1 MVQSIKGEKMLKN
14 KVDDILYL
22 IEKPSRYIGDEI
34 NSIKKDISKDLIRFG
49 FCFPDVY
56 EVGMSYLGG
65 HILYGLLNEVDDV
78 YCERIFSPWI
88 DMERKMRQENIPM
101 FTMETRT
108 DIKEMDMVGFTLQY
122 ELSYT
127 NILNILDMSN
137 IPFRSKDR
145 GENDPIIM
153 AGGPCAYN
161 PEPLAD
167 IIDFFSLGEGEEVM
181 LEVMDLY
188 RLKKENNW
196 TKDDFLSKLALVD
209 GIYVP
214 KFYKATYKED
224 RLATFGPIHD
234 QYPKRIQ
241 KRIVEDLDKIY
252 YPNKVVVPYTDIV
265 HDRAMV
271 EIFRGCTRGCRFC
284 QAGMIYRPIREKS
297 KEVIVE
303 TAMKMIASTGYEELS
318 LTSLSTLDH
327 TNIKNTIIKLIEEN
341 QKDKVSV
348 SLPSLRVDD
357 LAIEVLQEI
366 QKIRKTGLTF
376 APEAGTQRMRDV
388 VNKGVTEE
396 DLEKTLTQ
404 VFSKG
409 WNRVKLYFMLG
420 LPTETFED
428 LDGINELGNK
438 STWLY
443 KQVPQELRRGSVNI
457 TLSTAG
463 FVPKPF
469 TPFQWFKQNT
479 LEEYREKQYYLKDQI
494 KNKKVKFNYHDAE
507 TSVLEGVFARGD
519 RRLSEV
525 IIRAFEKGCKF
536 DGWSE
541 FFDFKKWMSAFEEVG
556 VNPDWYTRARDYDEL
571 LPWDHID
578 VGVRKEFLIK
588 ENENAIKGLVTED
601 CRGNCVG
608 CGVNIDLIGRE
619 C

>member
-1 MVQSIKGEKMLKN
+1 MLKN
-14 KVDDILYL
+14 KIDDILYL
-22 IEKPSRYIGDEI
+22 VEKPSRYIGDEI
-34 NSIKKDISKDLIRFG
+34 NSIKKDIRKDLIRFG

-65 HILYGLLNEVDDV
+65 HILYGLLNEVEDV
-78 YCERIFSPWI
+78 YCERIFSPWH
-88 DMERKMRQENIPM
+88 DMEVKMRENNIPM
-101 FTMETRT
+101 YTMETRT
-108 DIKEMDMVGFTLQY
+108 DIKDLDMVGFTLQY

-127 NILNILDMSN
+127 NILNVLDMSN
-137 IPFRSKDR
+137 IPLRSKDR
-145 GENDPIIM
+145 QEDDPIIM

-188 RLKKENNW
+188 REKKENNW
-196 TKDDFLSKLALVD
+196 SKETFLEKIALIK

-214 KFYKATYKED
+214 KFYQAEYDGEK
-224 RLATFGPIHD
+224 LVTFGPID
-234 QYPKRIQ
+234 PKYPATIQ
-241 KRIVEDLDKIY
+241 KRIIEDVDNIY
-252 YPNKVVVPYTDIV
+252 YPTKPVVPYTDIV

-297 KEVIVE
+297 KDVIVR
-303 TAMKMIASTGYEELS
+303 TALEMIEKTGYEELS

-327 TNIKNTIIKLIEEN
+327 TDIKATIIKLIEEN
-341 QKDKVSV
+341 QKNMVSV

-388 VNKGVTEE
+388 INKGVREE

-404 VFSKG
+404 VFSNG

-428 LDGINELGNK
+428 LDGINDLGNK
-438 STWLY
+438 STWLF
-443 KQVPQELRRGSVNI
+443 KQVPAEKRKGSVSI

-479 LEEYREKQYYLKDQI
+479 LEEFREKQYYLKDKI
-494 KNKKVKFNYHDAE
+494 TNKKVKFNYHDAE
-507 TSVLEGVFARGD
+507 TSVLEGAFARGD

-525 IIRAFEKGCKF
+525 LIKAFEMGCKF
-536 DGWSE
+536 DGWQE
-541 FFDFKKWMSAFEEVG
+541 YFKYDIWMAAFKAVG
-556 VNPDWYTRARDYDEL
+556 VKPEWYTRARDYDEL

-578 VGVRKEFLIK
+578 VGVRKEFLIR
-588 ENENAIKGLVTED
+588 ENENAINAVVSGD
-601 CRGNCVG
+601 CRGNCLG

>member
-1 MVQSIKGEKMLKN
+1 MLKN
-14 KVDDILYL
+14 KIDDILYRV
-22 IEKPSRYIGDEI
+22 EKPSRYIGDEV
-34 NSIKKDISKDLIRFG
+34 NSIVKDIKEDLIRFG

-56 EVGMSYLGG
+56 EVGMSHLGS
-65 HILYGLLNEVDDV
+65 HIIYGVLNEVPDV
-78 YCERIFSPWI
+78 FCERVYSPWVDLEKI
-88 DMERKMRQENIPM
+88 MREESIPL
-101 FTMETRT
+101 FTTETRT
-108 DIKEMDMVGFTLQY
+108 DIAELDMLGFTLQY

-127 NILNILDMSN
+127 NILNMLDLSK

-145 GENDPIIM
+145 GEDDPIIM

-161 PEPLAD
+161 PEPLAE
-167 IIDFFSLGEGEEVM
+167 IVDFFSLGEGEEV
-181 LEVMDLY
+181 LVEVMDLY
-188 RLKKENNW
+188 REKKKHGW
-196 TKDDFLSKLALVD
+196 TKDEFLSKLAHVD

-214 KFYKATYKED
+214 KFYDVTYNED
-224 RLATFGPIHD
+224 GTIASFEAQGD
-234 QYPKRIQ
+234 YPKSIQ
-241 KRIVEDLDKIY
+241 KRIVDDMNTAY
-252 YPNKVVVPYTDIV
+252 YPTKFILPYTDVV

-303 TAMKMIASTGYEELS
+303 TAQKIIAATGYEELS

-327 TNIKNTIIKLIEEN
+327 TDIKNTIFELIEKN
-341 QKDKVSV
+341 QKDKVGV

-357 LAIEVLQEI
+357 LAVEVLQEI

-376 APEAGTQRMRDV
+376 APEAGTQKMRDV
-388 VNKGVTEE
+388 INKGVTEE

-404 VFSKG
+404 IFNLG

-428 LDGINELGNK
+428 LDGINDLGNK
-438 STWLY
+438 ATWLY
-443 KQVPQELRRGSVNI
+443 KQVPVEQRRGSVSV
-457 TLSTAG
+457 TLSTAC

-469 TPFQWFKQNT
+469 TPFQWFKQNSI
-479 LEEYREKQYYLKDQI
+479 EEFREKQFYLKDKI
-494 KNKKVKFNYHDAE
+494 TNKKVKFNYHDAH

-525 IIRAFEKGCKF
+525 LIKAFELGCKF
-536 DGWSE
+536 DGWQE
-541 FFDFKKWMSAFEEVG
+541 YFNYELWMAAFEALDMDPFFYIRE
-556 VNPDWYTRARDYDEL
+556 RSYDEI

-578 VGVRKEFLIK
+578 VGVRKSFLIK
-588 ENENAIKGLVTED
+588 EFENAVNGVVTAD
-601 CRGNCVG
+601 CRDKCVG
-608 CGVNIDLIGRE
+608 CGLNIDLIGRE